1 LPVALRGARL
11 EVVTL
16 RILSAAAVADALCTD
31 ILGSW
36 TRINGAGLTCP
47 DWPTCRGQVIPSMA
61 GGTVWEWTHRLL
73 AFLLAPLVL
82 AVILVAWRERR
93 RIPYAVA
100 TAVAIGVLFV
110 VQVLLGAATVALR
123 NTPMSVV
130 LHWGNGMALVG
141 ALTAMAIFASSPA
154 AADAARRPRSEGTL
168 LGLLAATA
176 LVAFVT
182 MCIGAY
188 VSSSGAGLACLSI
201 PGCAGNVVVY
211 SSGQYVQMLHRIV
224 AAATLLFAVSAFALA
239 FARSAST
246 RVRASVSLG
255 LILVFIQVVL
265 GLLNV
270 ALRLPMDL
278 REAHAVNAAL
288 VFLTFVVAWLF
299 AVLDVR
305 AFVPKVAHAR

>member
-1 LPVALRGARL
+1 MSARSLKILRG
-11 EVVTL
+11 
-16 RILSAAAVADALCTD
+16 LSLLAAVFAFGLVMFGAFVRL
-31 ILGSW
+31 S
-36 TRINGAGLTCP
+36 NAGLSCP

-93 RIPYAVA
+93 RFPYAVP
-100 TAVAIGVLFV
+100 TAAAIGVLFV
-110 VQVLLGAATVALR
+110 VQVLLGAATVAL
-123 NTPMSVV
+123 NNAPMSVV
-130 LHWGNGMALVG
+130 LHWGNGMALIG
-141 ALTAMAIFASSPA
+141 ALTAMTIFASSPEA
-154 AADAARRPRSEGTL
+154 GSDRPVRSEGTL
-168 LGLLAATA
+168 LGLLATTA

-239 FARSAST
+239 FARSASI
-246 RVRASVSLG
+246 RVRASVSVG
-255 LILVFIQVVL
+255 LLLVFVQVVL

-299 AVLDVR
+299 AILDVR
-305 AFVPKVAHAR
+305 VLVPKVVHAR

>member
-1 LPVALRGARL
+1 
-11 EVVTL
+11 VTL
-16 RILSAAAVADALCTD
+16 RILSAAAVADAFCTD
-31 ILGSW
+31 VLGSW
-36 TRINGAGLTCP
+36 TRINGAGMTCP
-47 DWPTCRGQVIPSMA
+47 DWPTCRGQVFPSMA

-82 AVILVAWRERR
+82 AVILVAWRERQR
-93 RIPYAVA
+93 VPYAVP
-100 TAVAIGVLFV
+100 TAAAIAVLFV
-110 VQVLLGAATVALR
+110 GQVLLGAATVAL
-123 NTPMSVV
+123 NNAPMSVV
-130 LHWGNGMALVG
+130 LHWGNGTALIA
-141 ALTAMAIFASSPA
+141 ALTAMTIFASSPKA
-154 AADAARRPRSEGTL
+154 GASARPFRSEGTL
-168 LGLLAATA
+168 LGLLASTA
-176 LVAFVT
+176 LIAFVT

-255 LILVFIQVVL
+255 LLLVFVQVVL

-299 AVLDVR
+299 ASLDEHVL
-305 AFVPKVAHAR
+305 VPKVVHAR